1 METHEEFQFSNE
13 YRMPLDAEVR
23 QKAKYIMYL
32 LIDGAR
38 VWQRFSESD
47 AHS

>member
-1 METHEEFQFSNE
+1 METHEGFQFSNE
-13 YRMPLDAEVR
+13 YRMPLDADVC

-32 LIDGAR
+32 LIDEAR
-38 VWQRFSESD
+38 FWQPFSESD